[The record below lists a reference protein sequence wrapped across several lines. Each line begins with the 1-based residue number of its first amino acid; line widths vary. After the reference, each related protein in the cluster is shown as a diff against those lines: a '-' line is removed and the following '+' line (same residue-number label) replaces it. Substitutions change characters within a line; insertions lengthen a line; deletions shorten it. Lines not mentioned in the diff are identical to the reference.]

1 MMKWNSIFLSKK
13 ATLILVIIVEKESF
27 MSAIPIQKTL
37 SKEELY
43 TLIQNYQKNHDQ
55 KSKEMIITKIDTI
68 YIFSKEEYLSMVDDA
83 ITKLNNLLTFKLKR
97 DNNKIILG

>member
-1 MMKWNSIFLSKK
+1 MKEYLKVSKK
-13 ATLILVIIVEKESF
+13 LAKKQIIESIELEIIYEFIIL
-27 MSAIPIQKTL
+27 
-37 SKEELY
+37 
-43 TLIQNYQKNHDQ
+43 

-83 ITKLNNLLTFKLKR
+83 ITKLNTLLTFKLKR

>member
-1 MMKWNSIFLSKK
+1 MKEYLKISKK
-13 ATLILVIIVEKESF
+13 LAKKQTIESIELEIIYEFIIL
-27 MSAIPIQKTL
+27 
-37 SKEELY
+37 
-43 TLIQNYQKNHDQ
+43 

>member
-1 MMKWNSIFLSKK
+1 MKEYLKISKK
-13 ATLILVIIVEKESF
+13 LAKKQIVES
-27 MSAIPIQKTL
+27 I
-37 SKEELY
+37 ELEIIY
-43 TLIQNYQKNHDQ
+43 EFIIL

>member
-1 MMKWNSIFLSKK
+1 MKEYLKISKK
-13 ATLILVIIVEKESF
+13 LAKKQTIESIELEIIYEFIIL
-27 MSAIPIQKTL
+27 
-37 SKEELY
+37 
-43 TLIQNYQKNHDQ
+43 

-83 ITKLNNLLTFKLKR
+83 IAKLNNLLTFKLKR

>member
-1 MMKWNSIFLSKK
+1 MKEYLKVSKK
-13 ATLILVIIVEKESF
+13 LAKKQTIESIELEIIYEFIIL
-27 MSAIPIQKTL
+27 
-37 SKEELY
+37 
-43 TLIQNYQKNHDQ
+43 
-55 KSKEMIITKIDTI
+55 KSKEMNITKIDTI

>member
-1 MMKWNSIFLSKK
+1 MKEYLKISKK
-13 ATLILVIIVEKESF
+13 LAKKQTIESIELEIIYEFIIL
-27 MSAIPIQKTL
+27 
-37 SKEELY
+37 
-43 TLIQNYQKNHDQ
+43 
-55 KSKEMIITKIDTI
+55 KSKEMNITKIDTI

>member
-1 MMKWNSIFLSKK
+1 MKEYLKISKK
-13 ATLILVIIVEKESF
+13 LAKKQIVES
-27 MSAIPIQKTL
+27 I
-37 SKEELY
+37 ELEIIY
-43 TLIQNYQKNHDQ
+43 EFIIL

-68 YIFSKEEYLSMVDDA
+68 YIFNKEEYLSMVDDA

>member
-1 MMKWNSIFLSKK
+1 MKEYLKVSKK
-13 ATLILVIIVEKESF
+13 LAKKQIIESIELEIIYEFIIL
-27 MSAIPIQKTL
+27 
-37 SKEELY
+37 
-43 TLIQNYQKNHDQ
+43 

>member
-1 MMKWNSIFLSKK
+1 MKEYLKISKK
-13 ATLILVIIVEKESF
+13 LAKKQIIESIEQEIIYEFIIL
-27 MSAIPIQKTL
+27 
-37 SKEELY
+37 
-43 TLIQNYQKNHDQ
+43 

>member
-1 MMKWNSIFLSKK
+1 MKEYLKISKK
-13 ATLILVIIVEKESF
+13 LAKKQIIESIELEIIYEFIIL
-27 MSAIPIQKTL
+27 
-37 SKEELY
+37 
-43 TLIQNYQKNHDQ
+43 

-83 ITKLNNLLTFKLKR
+83 IAKLNNLLTFKLKR

>member
-1 MMKWNSIFLSKK
+1 MKEYLKVSKK
-13 ATLILVIIVEKESF
+13 LAKKQIIESIELEIIYEFIIL
-27 MSAIPIQKTL
+27 
-37 SKEELY
+37 
-43 TLIQNYQKNHDQ
+43 
-55 KSKEMIITKIDTI
+55 KSKEMNITKIDTI

>member
-1 MMKWNSIFLSKK
+1 MKEYLKISKK
-13 ATLILVIIVEKESF
+13 LAKKQIVES
-27 MSAIPIQKTL
+27 I
-37 SKEELY
+37 ELEIIY
-43 TLIQNYQKNHDQ
+43 EFIIL
-55 KSKEMIITKIDTI
+55 KSKEMNITKIDTI

>member
-1 MMKWNSIFLSKK
+1 MKEYLKVSKNLAKKQIIESIELEIIYEFI
-13 ATLILVIIVEKESF
+13 IL
-27 MSAIPIQKTL
+27 T
-37 SKEELY
+37 
-43 TLIQNYQKNHDQ
+43 
-55 KSKEMIITKIDTI
+55 SKEMNITKIDTI

>member
-1 MMKWNSIFLSKK
+1 MKEYLKISKK
-13 ATLILVIIVEKESF
+13 LAKKQIIESIELEIIYEFIIL
-27 MSAIPIQKTL
+27 
-37 SKEELY
+37 
-43 TLIQNYQKNHDQ
+43 

>member
-1 MMKWNSIFLSKK
+1 MKEYLKISKK
-13 ATLILVIIVEKESF
+13 LAKKQIIESIELEIIYEFIIL
-27 MSAIPIQKTL
+27 
-37 SKEELY
+37 
-43 TLIQNYQKNHDQ
+43 
-55 KSKEMIITKIDTI
+55 KSKEMNITKIDTI

>member
-1 MMKWNSIFLSKK
+1 MRGEGTVSKK
-13 ATLILVIIVEKESF
+13 LAKKQIIESIELEIIYEFIIL
-27 MSAIPIQKTL
+27 
-37 SKEELY
+37 
-43 TLIQNYQKNHDQ
+43 

>member
-1 MMKWNSIFLSKK
+1 MKEYLKVSKK
-13 ATLILVIIVEKESF
+13 LAKKQTIESIELEIIYEFIIL
-27 MSAIPIQKTL
+27 
-37 SKEELY
+37 
-43 TLIQNYQKNHDQ
+43 